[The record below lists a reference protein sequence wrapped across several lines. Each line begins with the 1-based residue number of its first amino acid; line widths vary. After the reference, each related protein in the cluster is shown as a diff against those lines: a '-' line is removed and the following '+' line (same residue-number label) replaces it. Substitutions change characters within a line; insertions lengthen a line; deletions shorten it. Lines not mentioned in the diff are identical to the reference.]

1 MLCNQCGAHIP
12 DDAVLCDNCGMVF
25 EKEIS
30 EIEPEESRLPAVCEK
45 SDFAEGV
52 KDNKK
57 VNIGSIAIK
66 VISVIC
72 ALLCLVI
79 FSNGATFVKSAI
91 SSSGSGSIMG
101 GLFGSASAG
110 FPAEFYY
117 GLHYAFMGMGVAFS
131 GILIILGFKK

>member
-1 MLCNQCGAHIP
+1 
-12 DDAVLCDNCGMVF
+12 MVF

-57 VNIGSIAIK
+57 VDIGSIAIK

-91 SSSGSGSIMG
+91 SSSNSIMG
-101 GLFGSASAG
+101 GLFGSTSAG

>member
-30 EIEPEESRLPAVCEK
+30 EIEPEVSHLPAVCEK
-45 SDFAEGV
+45 SDFAERV
-52 KDNKK
+52 KDKK
-57 VNIGSIAIK
+57 ADIGRGVIK

-79 FSNGATFVKSAI
+79 FSNGATFVKSAV

-101 GLFGSASAG
+101 GLFGSASSG

-117 GLHYAFMGMGVAFS
+117 ALHYAFIGMGVAFS